1 MPLAIGSRLGPYEIR
16 ELLGAGGMGE
26 VYRATDTR
34 LGRDVAIKALAPHAL
49 QDSASRARFEQEGR
63 AVAALNHPNIV
74 AVYDVG
80 ESYIVWELV
89 EGTTLKQAGQLPLR
103 RALEITAQVADGLGT
118 AHASGIVHR
127 DIKPENIM
135 VARDGVAKILD
146 FGIAK
151 RTGLPSGAPLQT
163 QAGFVIGTAAYM
175 SPEQVR
181 GEPVDPRTDIFSLG
195 LVLYEMLSGRR
206 AFCGETPLETMNA
219 IVREDPP
226 ELPASVPAPV
236 RLLIHSCL
244 EKDRERR
251 FTSARDLAV
260 VLRALS
266 GGTQTA
272 PIESGAPAPV
282 KKRLRSA
289 GMWALSMVIAVLVGL
304 AASRLLPR
312 APIPTFR
319 QVTFQRGF
327 VSSARLSGDGQ
338 QIVYSAQ
345 WHSDALDLFAA
356 NLNAPE
362 ARPLGYRGAHLFSVS
377 RHDELALGMDVRFEG
392 DNSQSAT
399 LAVVPLQGGSPR
411 IVSANV
417 TEADWD
423 PEGKDLAIVRRA
435 GRTDR
440 LEYPIGKVLY
450 ETAGWLGDLR
460 FSRRGERIAFSEH
473 PLDGDDRGWIAV
485 VDRTGRQSRVSPHWD
500 TIQGLAWSRNGEEIW
515 YAASQTDDADT
526 LYAVKP
532 GRQYRVV
539 ARFAGGVHLEDIA
552 ADGRILFSR
561 ADEDRSEMYVRM
573 PDEPHG
579 RALDWLGSSYPVS
592 LSNDGKLLLF
602 SQYGQASAKDYASYL
617 WKLDG
622 SAPVRLGTGD
632 PSCLSPDGKSV
643 LAIVGE
649 NPQRL
654 VLLPAEAGSARVLP
668 DTGLSYLQ
676 AAEWLPDGERVL
688 IAGNRPGRRVQLW
701 TMRLSGGQPE
711 PVSLEGVS
719 FEGSA
724 VSPDGRSVVASGP
737 EGLLRV
743 YPISSG
749 DSREI
754 AGVTAAD
761 RFVRWRPDGRRILIA
776 NRSGLPVRLFELDL
790 TSGERK
796 RVADFT
802 PADPTGVTEITQV
815 LVDATGSTIVY
826 GQNRRIRTL
835 YLSDGLR

>member
-1 MPLAIGSRLGPYEIR
+1 MPLTIGSRLGPYEIR
-16 ELLGAGGMGE
+16 ALLGAGGMGE

-49 QDSASRARFEQEGR
+49 QDAASRARFEQEAR
-63 AVAALNHPNIV
+63 AVAALNHPHIV

-89 EGTTLKQAGQLPLR
+89 EGTTLKSAGPLSLR

-135 VARDGVAKILD
+135 LGRDGVAKILD

-181 GEPVDPRTDIFSLG
+181 GEPVDARTDIFSLG
-195 LVLYEMLSGRR
+195 LVLYEMVSGRR
-206 AFCGETPLETMNA
+206 AFSGETPLETMNA

-226 ELPASVPAPV
+226 ELPASIPAPV
-236 RLLIHSCL
+236 SLLIHSCL

-251 FTSARDLAV
+251 FASARDLAV

-266 GGTQTA
+266 SGTQT
-272 PIESGAPAPV
+272 PIQSRPQPQV
-282 KKRLRSA
+282 RKRLLSA
-289 GMWALSMVIAVLVGL
+289 SIWALSILIAVLIGL

-327 VSSARLSGDGQ
+327 VSSARLSGDGR

-345 WHSDALDLFAA
+345 WHSDALNLFAA

-377 RHDELALGMDVRFEG
+377 RRDELALGMDVRFEG

-411 IVSANV
+411 IVSANIA
-417 TEADWD
+417 EADWD
-423 PEGKDLAIVRRA
+423 PEGKDLAIVRRTE
-435 GRTDR
+435 RTQR

-450 ETAGWLGDLR
+450 QTAGWLGDLR
-460 FSRRGERIAFSEH
+460 FSPRGERIAFSEH

-485 VDRTGRQSRVSPHWD
+485 VDRTGKQSRVSPDWD
-500 TIQGLAWSRNGEEIW
+500 SIQGLAWSRDGEEVW
-515 YAASQTDDADT
+515 YAASQTDEADT

-539 ARFAGGVHLEDIA
+539 TRFAGGVHLEDIA

-561 ADEDRSEMYVRM
+561 ADEDRSEMYVRAA
-573 PDEPHG
+573 DEPHG

-602 SQYGQASAKDYASYL
+602 AQYGQASSKDYASYL

-643 LAIVGE
+643 LAVVGE

-654 VLLPAEAGSARVLP
+654 VLLPAEAGTARVLP
-668 DTGLSYLQ
+668 DSGLSYLQ
-676 AAEWLPDGERVL
+676 AVEWLPDGERVL
-688 IAGNRPGRRVQLW
+688 IAGSRPGRRVQLW
-701 TMRLSGGQPE
+701 TVRLSGGQPE

-719 FEGSA
+719 FEGDA

-737 EGLLRV
+737 DGLLRA

-749 DSREI
+749 DSRDI
-754 AGVTAAD
+754 PGITMAD

-776 NRSGLPVRLFELDL
+776 NRDGLPVRLSELDI

-796 RVADFT
+796 HLMEFT
-802 PADPTGVTEITQV
+802 PADPAGVTEITQV
-815 LVDATGSTIVY
+815 LVDAAGSTIVY

-835 YLSDGLR
+835 YLAAGLR